1 MSEFYPIVTVEPEW
15 VLEGEDMGSKE
26 KFWYRETGVNKRNCL
41 FKYPRKHTGEHW
53 AEKIAA
59 EVAVRLDILHARVEL
74 AKFGEERGSATESF
88 AGGLRV
94 LAHGNQL
101 LGRAVSSYDPEV
113 QFRQSAHTL
122 DNIWATLDS
131 TFTKLEDIT
140 PVKRQFAEYVVL
152 DAVIG
157 NTDRHHEN
165 WGQLLIFK
173 GQRKPR
179 SRSRR
184 RDKRRRRRVEYYR
197 EESLA
202 PSFDHASSLGRE
214 LRDEKRDRLLNED
227 RVGHYAEKGHGGIYW
242 SGDERRGPSPLE
254 LVRRAT
260 HAYRDLFQPA
270 LAKLDR
276 LEEGSLRNVIDR
288 VPSDWMS
295 PSARKFAV
303 ALMCYNLEQLRKLD
317 L

>member
-1 MSEFYPIVTVEPEW
+1 MSDFYPIITVEPEW

-26 KFWYRETGVNKRNCL
+26 KFWYRAGIDKKGFL

-59 EVAVRLDILHARVEL
+59 EVAACLDILHASVDL
-74 AKFGEERGSATESF
+74 AEFRGERGSATTSF
-88 AGGLRV
+88 AYGLFRM
-94 LAHGNQL
+94 LTHGNQL
-101 LGRAVSSYDPEV
+101 LGRAVPSYDPEV
-113 QFRQSAHTL
+113 QFHQSAHTL
-122 DNIWATLDS
+122 ENIWVTLDR
-131 TFTKLEDIT
+131 TFVKLEDIT

-165 WGQLLIFK
+165 WGEIRILRSL
-173 GQRKPR
+173 RKPR
-179 SRSRR
+179 GLRAPGIGRHRR
-184 RDKRRRRRVEYYR
+184 TEYGW
-197 EESLA
+197 EQSLA

-214 LRDEKRDRLLNED
+214 LRDDRRERLMAED
-227 RVGHYAEKGHGGIYW
+227 RVGRYAEKGHGGIYW
-242 SGDERRGPSPLE
+242 SPDERRGPSPLE

-260 HAYRDLFQPA
+260 RTYPDLFRPA

-276 LEEGSLRNVIDR
+276 LDTGSLRNIIDR

-295 PSARKFAV
+295 PSARKFAL
-303 ALMCYNLEQLRKLD
+303 ALMCYNLDQLRQLD
-317 L
+317 P

>member
-1 MSEFYPIVTVEPEW
+1 MSEF
-15 VLEGEDMGSKE
+15 LGG
-26 KFWYRETGVNKRNCL
+26 
-41 FKYPRKHTGEHW
+41 
-53 AEKIAA
+53 
-59 EVAVRLDILHARVEL
+59 
-74 AKFGEERGSATESF
+74 RGSSTESF

-101 LGRAVSSYDPEV
+101 LGRVVSSYDPEV

-122 DNIWATLDS
+122 DNIWATLDR
-131 TFTKLEDIT
+131 TFTKPEDIT
-140 PVKRQFAEYVVL
+140 PAKRQFAEYVVL

-165 WGQLLIFK
+165 WGQLRRLRGLHKRQNRSK
-173 GQRKPR
+173 G
-179 SRSRR
+179 
-184 RDKRRRRRVEYYR
+184 RDKRRRRRAKYYW

-227 RVGHYAEKGHGGIYW
+227 RVGRYAEKGHGGIYW

-254 LVRRAT
+254 LVRQAAHT
-260 HAYRDLFQPA
+260 YPDLFRPA
-270 LAKLDR
+270 LAKLNKLD
-276 LEEGSLRNVIDR
+276 EGSLRNVIDH
-288 VPSDWMS
+288 VPSGWMS
-295 PSARKFAV
+295 PSARKFAM

-317 L
+317 P